1 MQAGT
6 CRREDGQASLDW
18 LGVVL
23 VVSLAFAAMV
33 AAGVHLPGV
42 GLARALAERLI
53 CAVNLGEGCGGQPS
67 ALTLAYGAEV
77 AELVSLRAPTLEY
90 EEGML
95 SVPVDWRTCR
105 EDACANGP
113 ASGET
118 TESDAGE
125 PVTLFSHVVNCLDPQ
140 APEPPEARC
149 EGDAAGNLYLQ
160 YWAYYP
166 DSATT
171 PFDEKLFGR
180 AGYHPDDWESFQVRI
195 GPNGIE
201 ERASSHHGYN
211 DETGDA
217 VNDTGWLPGKAA
229 WSTASGRYWIS
240 SKSHAGRVGTW
251 QGAPHRWTPSESVR
265 VIPLET
271 MRDEWGEYIGSTE
284 HLPAWLK
291 DVYLDPEA
299 TGTSG

>member
-1 MQAGT
+1 
-6 CRREDGQASLDW
+6 
-18 LGVVL
+18 VL
-23 VVSLAFAAMV
+23 VVSVAFAAMV
-33 AAGVHLPGV
+33 AAGINLSGMGV
-42 GLARALAERLI
+42 ARALTERLI
-53 CAVNLGEGCGGQPS
+53 CAVDLGEGCGGQTS
-67 ALTLAYGAEV
+67 ALTLAYGPGM
-77 AELVSLRAPTLEY
+77 AELVGLRTPTLEY

-95 SVPVDWRTCR
+95 AVPVDWRTCR
-105 EDACANGP
+105 NDACANGP
-113 ASGET
+113 ESGKAT
-118 TESDAGE
+118 GSDAGE
-125 PVTLFSHVVNCLDPQ
+125 PVTLFSHIVNCIDPR
-140 APEPPEARC
+140 APEPPEAHC

-171 PFDEKLFGR
+171 PFDEKVFGR

-195 GPNGIE
+195 GPKGIE

-211 DETGDA
+211 DESGDA
-217 VNDTGWLPGKAA
+217 LNDTGWLPGESA

-251 QGAPHRWTPSESVR
+251 QGDPHRWTPSEEVR

-271 MRDEWGEYIGSTE
+271 MRDEWGDYAGSKE

-299 TGTSG
+299 RGTSG

>member
-1 MQAGT
+1 MSST
-6 CRREDGQASLDW
+6 ASTPR
-18 LGVVL
+18 
-23 VVSLAFAAMV
+23 
-33 AAGVHLPGV
+33 LP
-42 GLARALAERLI
+42 
-53 CAVNLGEGCGGQPS
+53 
-67 ALTLAYGAEV
+67 
-77 AELVSLRAPTLEY
+77 SLRRR
-90 EEGML
+90 
-95 SVPVDWRTCR
+95 D
-105 EDACANGP
+105 
-113 ASGET
+113 
-118 TESDAGE
+118 
-125 PVTLFSHVVNCLDPQ
+125 
-140 APEPPEARC
+140 C

-211 DETGDA
+211 DESGDA

-271 MRDEWGEYIGSTE
+271 MRDEWNDYVGSAE
-284 HLPAWLK
+284 HLPAVAQGRL
-291 DVYLDPEA
+291 PRP
-299 TGTSG
+299 